1 MIRAPF
7 RQLALAQR
15 HTVAN
20 GRRAMTDSANQMRE
34 NLKKLQ
40 GSMPTPPAG
49 GASALTSLLALGG
62 VGYVLYSSIF
72 TVDPG
77 RRAIIWSMI
86 GGLKDQVYGEGFHF
100 RIPYIDRPIM
110 FDVRTRPRKIE
121 SMTGSKDMQMVMV
134 VVRVLHYP
142 DPEELVTIARKL
154 GSDYDER
161 VLPSIVNE
169 VTKSVVACYNASELL
184 TKREA
189 VSNEIRS
196 RLIARAKEFNIV
208 LEDVSITHLNF
219 SPVYNAAVESK
230 KVAEQ
235 EAERAKYIVDKAL
248 QEKRSIVVKAE
259 GEARS
264 AELIG
269 SSIKENPGFLQL
281 RRIDAAREISA
292 TISNSANKVY
302 LTADSLL
309 LNLSDKHDDG
319 GALEA
324 KKGGFFGGK

>member
-121 SMTGSKDMQMVMV
+121 SMTGSKDMQV
-134 VVRVLHYP
+134 
-142 DPEELVTIARKL
+142 
-154 GSDYDER
+154 
-161 VLPSIVNE
+161 
-169 VTKSVVACYNASELL
+169 
-184 TKREA
+184 
-189 VSNEIRS
+189 RS
-196 RLIARAKEFNIV
+196 RAVARACVTTRGVGGK
-208 LEDVSITHLNF
+208 T
-219 SPVYNAAVESK
+219 A
-230 KVAEQ
+230 
-235 EAERAKYIVDKAL
+235 EAERRV
-248 QEKRSIVVKAE
+248 
-259 GEARS
+259 S
-264 AELIG
+264 ASRG
-269 SSIKENPGFLQL
+269 
-281 RRIDAAREISA
+281 DAARDN
-292 TISNSANKVY
+292 TPRCRRPQR
-302 LTADSLL
+302 
-309 LNLSDKHDDG
+309 SDHAEGDCRG
-319 GALEA
+319 RAVVGRPTPRVRSTSPHRRSRAFSCFVVVSRA
-324 KKGGFFGGK
+324 RSRRW